1 MPNPSMRNA
10 NPSLTS
16 RLGPVTSAIFSSM
29 LMTGCAVGTGGC
41 NDAKF
46 TSQRS
51 QTLTAAA
58 ESSFRIEN
66 SVGDIKVVS
75 DPGATNVTMELT
87 FIGKGS
93 TQQKADEALSEITL
107 NINDPEGDTGVTATA
122 RHPSHSG
129 WSGKQWQVRWVV
141 TAPPSVRIDINDD
154 VGDITVVGFDRGVK
168 VSTDVGDV
176 RISGVM
182 GGVTVRTDVGNAVI
196 NAQGPADIS
205 TDVGNVRIELLADSQ
220 PVKVSTDVG
229 NVHIV
234 VPPSWAGTV
243 KGSADVGSVNSAVA
257 GLTVNPDRSG
267 GGRIS
272 GTIGP
277 APGTATA
284 ELKSDVGS
292 ITIEQRE
299 VARATN

>member
-1 MPNPSMRNA
+1 MPNPPMRNA
-10 NPSLTS
+10 NPSLTT

-46 TSQRS
+46 SSQRS
-51 QTLTAAA
+51 QILTAAA
-58 ESSFRIEN
+58 ESSLRIEN
-66 SVGDIKVVS
+66 SVGDIKVVA
-75 DPGATNVTMELT
+75 DPAATGVTMELT
-87 FIGKGS
+87 LIGKGS
-93 TQQKADEALSEITL
+93 SQQKADEALNEIFL
-107 NINDPEGDTGVTATA
+107 DINDPAGDTGVTATA

-129 WSGKQWQVRWVV
+129 WSGKQWEVRWVV
-141 TAPPSVRIDINDD
+141 TAPPSVKIDINDD
-154 VGDITVVGFDRGVK
+154 VGSVTIVGFERGAK
-168 VSTDVGDV
+168 VHTDVGDV

-205 TDVGNVRIELLADSQ
+205 TDVGNVRIELLDDSR
-220 PVKVSTDVG
+220 PIKVTADVG

-234 VPPSWAGTV
+234 VPPTWGGTV
-243 KGSADVGSVNSAVA
+243 KGTTDIGGLNSGVP
-257 GLTVNPDRSG
+257 GLNISPDRSG

-272 GTIGP
+272 GAIGS
-277 APGTATA
+277 GTATA
-284 ELKSDVGS
+284 ELRSDVGS